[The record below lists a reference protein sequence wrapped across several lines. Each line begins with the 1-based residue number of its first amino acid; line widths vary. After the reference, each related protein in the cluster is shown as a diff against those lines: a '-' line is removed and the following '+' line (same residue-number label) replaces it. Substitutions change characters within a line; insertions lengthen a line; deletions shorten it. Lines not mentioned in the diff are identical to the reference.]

1 MLAVSTTWKGRV
13 NPDNSPDCQRAI
25 CRGYWLT
32 LAVIILDQVTK
43 LLAEQYLVYG
53 QPVGLM
59 PQLNLTL
66 AYNTGAAFSFLHDA
80 GGWQHMFFIVI
91 AVSMSIIIL
100 VILFRTPRKD
110 LQLAISLWLI
120 LGGAIGNLID
130 RIRIQ
135 KVVDFIDFYVGN
147 WHFATF
153 NVADAAISV
162 GAVLLIMDA
171 LGLRIFKYKL

>member
-1 MLAVSTTWKGRV
+1 
-13 NPDNSPDCQRAI
+13 
-25 CRGYWLT
+25 
-32 LAVIILDQVTK
+32 
-43 LLAEQYLVYG
+43 
-53 QPVGLM
+53 
-59 PQLNLTL
+59 
-66 AYNTGAAFSFLHDA
+66 
-80 GGWQHMFFIVI
+80 MFFIVI
-91 AVSMSIIIL
+91 AVIMSIIIL

-130 RIRIQ
+130 RVRIH

>member
-1 MLAVSTTWKGRV
+1 V

-43 LLAEQYLVYG
+43 LLAEQHLVYG
-53 QPVGLM
+53 QPVGLI